1 MGGARGG
8 RHVRP
13 RRRRRPVRDCSHPA
27 RLSRC
32 ACCKAALLVQYRHSR
47 HHVRARRARL
57 AQRQSHALGDETRSL
72 ADCLTA
78 MRLKQDE
85 KQEEDLEALLRR
97 DVRARLPLV
106 RQFLLYLD
114 PFALFKDASRG
125 RERALSYNRDL
136 RWILLHYLRR
146 WSCIAATLFL
156 AIAPTESLAAQSP
169 V

>member
-1 MGGARGG
+1 
-8 RHVRP
+8 
-13 RRRRRPVRDCSHPA
+13 
-27 RLSRC
+27 
-32 ACCKAALLVQYRHSR
+32 
-47 HHVRARRARL
+47 
-57 AQRQSHALGDETRSL
+57 
-72 ADCLTA
+72 

-97 DVRARLPLV
+97 YVRARLPLV

-169 V
+169 VFLIPTAAFAVGFCIAITVIACTLAAYLLLGKR